1 MDDLVRRVDPATA
14 GTDEEK
20 VELGKWIGRR
30 EAFGAIA
37 GRCSAA
43 EIESLRRI
51 RDSRLYQ
58 EMNCTWEEFCSRYLH
73 VTKRTV
79 DLEISYL
86 RRFGPAF
93 FTLRQLARVS
103 VREYAR
109 IAGQISEEGVH
120 VDGNVVALIPE
131 NGEALAG
138 AVGTLLERSE
148 PAPADVAPA
157 AMPAPFETVLQR
169 FRGAAE
175 ELRAFDGG
183 MDGQQLHALAGEIAN
198 LLAAAAERGV
208 TIGVS

>member
-1 MDDLVRRVDPATA
+1 MNDVVTMDEPAA
-14 GTDEEK
+14 LEIGAPGI
-20 VELGKWIGRR
+20 ELGKWLGRR
-30 EAFGAIA
+30 EAFSAIA

-51 RDSRLYQ
+51 RDGRIYQ
-58 EMNCTWEEFCSRYLH
+58 QMNCTWDEFCSRQLH

-79 DLEISYL
+79 DREISYL

-109 IAGQISEEGVH
+109 IAGEISEEGVH
-120 VDGNVVALIPE
+120 VGGSVVALLPE
-131 NGEALAG
+131 NSEALAG
-138 AVGTLLERSE
+138 AVGMLLERSE
-148 PAPADVAPA
+148 PAPPLAMPA
-157 AMPAPFETVLQR
+157 ETPAPFEKVLQR

-175 ELRAFDGG
+175 ELRAFDGDV
-183 MDGQQLHALAGEIAN
+183 DGRQLRALAVEIAG

-208 TIGVS
+208 TIGPG

>member
-1 MDDLVRRVDPATA
+1 MDDAIKTADPAALGA
-14 GTDEEK
+14 GEQN
-20 VELGKWIGRR
+20 VELGKWMGRR

-51 RDSRLYQ
+51 RDGRLYQ
-58 EMNCTWEEFCSRYLH
+58 QMNCTWDEFCSRQLH

-79 DLEISYL
+79 DREISYL

-103 VREYAR
+103 IREYAR
-109 IAGQISEEGVH
+109 IAGEISEQGVH
-120 VDGNVVALIPE
+120 VDGNVVALLPE
-131 NGEALAG
+131 NSEALAG
-138 AVGTLLERSE
+138 AIGTLLERSE
-148 PAPADVAPA
+148 PAPPAPMPA
-157 AMPAPFETVLQR
+157 EAPAPFDQVLQR

-183 MDGQQLHALAGEIAN
+183 MEARQLRALAVEIAN

-208 TIGVS
+208 TIGPG